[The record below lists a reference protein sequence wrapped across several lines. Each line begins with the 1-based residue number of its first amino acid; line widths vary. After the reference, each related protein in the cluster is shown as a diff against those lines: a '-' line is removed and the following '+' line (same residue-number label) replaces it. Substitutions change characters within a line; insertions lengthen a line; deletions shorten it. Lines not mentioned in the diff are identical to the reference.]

1 MPTPT
6 LLLVDDERDILE
18 MLSYNLEKEGYRV
31 LQAQTGEEALQ
42 RAMEAPDAIV
52 LDVMMPGLD
61 GFEVCRRLRADP
73 RTAVIPVLFLTA
85 KSSEVDHVVGLEI
98 GADDFLTKPI
108 SIHVLTARIRAL
120 LRRSGDIRTRVGVP
134 LRVEEIGLV
143 VDSDL
148 YHVTLQG
155 AELTLPKKEFEL
167 LHFLVQ
173 NRGRVFSRQN
183 LLNAVW
189 GQDVYVID
197 RTVDVHIRKIR
208 EKLGNH
214 SDMIETVKGVG
225 YRFRG

>member
-85 KSSEVDHVVGLEI
+85 KSSEIDHVVGLEI

-120 LRRSGDIRTRVGVP
+120 LRRSGDARPRVGVP

-155 AELTLPKKEFEL
+155 SELTLPKKEFEL

-214 SDMIETVKGVG
+214 CDMIETVKGVG